1 MTFDSA
7 LLYRSTESLI
17 LPSKRRFFPFK
28 IPNFHQQ
35 LRHYISTSDPD
46 RIYVVVDRV
55 VYAIH
60 ISSQKREGLAV
71 IPFEPKCLA
80 AGCGWI
86 AVGGSDNGECAF
98 IKLGSNHGRAAG
110 ARSSS
115 QRSDVDSALPIDLEQ
130 RASRLGSRVPSPW
143 SGNDEGETGRTSSR
157 LQLPEVQLHKF
168 GGSIVNSVTIHRLPG
183 GEGLADEDVVV
194 VSNNDRTVTIYSLT
208 RSKTLEVI
216 HHPACMNFATISPD
230 CKVLAAVGD
239 ENHAYFYEISRDMEN
254 PVIFSDNVLT
264 EWNWTLLRCLE
275 LQISTRFDD
284 GCCFTIAF
292 SPSSHLCAVG
302 SQSGIISIFDV
313 RAIRESKDEKQDVD
327 PTLCLFRS
335 SRSYFDGGAVRCMTF
350 SPAPWDLL
358 VWVEDQGRA
367 GVADVRQAFSRRQIL
382 TLDANEP
389 GLQQVQTENISPATA
404 SGELSS
410 DPDSSDTPRPGDEM
424 DNMQRAMLD
433 LIEGSSGERHTAG
446 SDRQAL
452 RENLIEDLT
461 ERERQ
466 IIEFLNT
473 ARWSSRLEENLGE
486 RPLRMTLHPRSR
498 SRPGGHGST
507 DVANRS
513 TSPLRYSD
521 TLQEFFRES
530 YLGRSDNSLQPRR
543 QGSVVLSQ
551 GNAAQA
557 AHSSDATTS
566 SAEVQPTITLSWTA
580 SPSEIQASPAD
591 AARGP
596 QPTSLTADS
605 VAGTTNNTRGDSQA
619 HTTSRSGLLTDSR
632 ERSQRSSSIPRRSER
647 LDTSVENRFEPSRL
661 LTAELR
667 ANVAAERLRRQRQ
680 VPGESSSRAGHWD
693 QRYRQ
698 QFMGFDNSRSPRWIR
713 HILND
718 LPDRNP
724 SNQEPGGTAGV
735 GWGADGRTL
744 YVATVEGIFEYQL
757 NVHDRKTFPVFSYR

>member
-7 LLYRSTESLI
+7 LLYRPTESLI

-35 LRHYISTSDPD
+35 LRHYISTSDRD

-71 IPFEPKCLA
+71 IPFEPKCLTS
-80 AGCGWI
+80 GCGWI

-98 IKLGSNHGRAAG
+98 IKLDSSHGRTTG
-110 ARSSS
+110 DRSSS
-115 QRSDVDSALPIDLEQ
+115 RRSDVDSALPIDLEQ
-130 RASRLGSRVPSPW
+130 RAARLGSRFPSPW
-143 SGNDEGETGRTSSR
+143 SSNEEGEAGRTSSR

-183 GEGLADEDVVV
+183 TEGLGDEDVVV

-216 HHPACMNFATISPD
+216 HHPACMNFAIISPD
-230 CKVLAAVGD
+230 SKVLAAVGD
-239 ENHAYFYEISRDMEN
+239 ENRAYFYEISRDMEN

-275 LQISTRFDD
+275 LEISTRFDD
-284 GCCFTIAF
+284 GCCFTVAF

-302 SQSGIISIFDV
+302 SQSGIISVFDV
-313 RAIRESKDEKQDVD
+313 RAIRASKDEKQDVD

-335 SRSYFDGGAVRCMTF
+335 SRSYFDGGAVRCMAF

-358 VWVEDQGRA
+358 VWVEDHGRA
-367 GVADVRQAFSRRQIL
+367 GVADVRQAFSRRQVL
-382 TLDANEP
+382 TLDPNEP
-389 GLQQVQTENISPATA
+389 GLQRVQTENISPVTA
-404 SGELSS
+404 SGEPSS
-410 DPDSSDTPRPGDEM
+410 DPDSSDAPRPGDEM

-433 LIEGSSGERHTAG
+433 LVEGPTGERNNAG

-473 ARWSSRLEENLGE
+473 ARWSTRLEESLGE
-486 RPLRMTLHPRSR
+486 RPLRMTFHPRSR

-513 TSPLRYSD
+513 TSPLRHND
-521 TLQEFFRES
+521 ALHDLFRDS
-530 YLGRSDNSLQPRR
+530 YGGRADRSLQPRR

-551 GNAAQA
+551 GNAAPHPSEA
-557 AHSSDATTS
+557 ITS

-580 SPSEIQASPAD
+580 SPSEIQPSPAD
-591 AARGP
+591 ATRP
-596 QPTSLTADS
+596 QPTSVGAGSLETGGDNHIRSADS
-605 VAGTTNNTRGDSQA
+605 Q
-619 HTTSRSGLLTDSR
+619 
-632 ERSQRSSSIPRRSER
+632 ERSSSIPRRSHR
-647 LDTSVENRFEPSRL
+647 LDTSLENRFEPSRI

-680 VPGESSSRAGHWD
+680 SPGESSSRAGHWD

-698 QFMGFDNSRSPRWIR
+698 QLMGFESSRSPRWIR

-718 LPDRNP
+718 LPDRNL
-724 SNQEPGGTAGV
+724 SNQDPGGTAGM

-744 YVATVEGIFEYQL
+744 
-757 NVHDRKTFPVFSYR
+757 

>member
-98 IKLGSNHGRAAG
+98 IKLDSNHGRAAG
-110 ARSSS
+110 PRSNS

-130 RASRLGSRVPSPW
+130 RASRLGSRVLSPW
-143 SGNDEGETGRTSSR
+143 SGNGEGETGRTSSR

-216 HHPACMNFATISPD
+216 HHPACMNYATISPD

-389 GLQQVQTENISPATA
+389 GLQHVQTENISPATA

-410 DPDSSDTPRPGDEM
+410 DPDSSDVPRPGDEM

-433 LIEGSSGERHTAG
+433 LIEGSSGERHTTG
-446 SDRQAL
+446 SDRQTL

-521 TLQEFFRES
+521 TIQDLFRES
-530 YLGRSDNSLQPRR
+530 YLGRSDHSLQPRR
-543 QGSVVLSQ
+543 QASVVLSQ
-551 GNAAQA
+551 GNAAQV
-557 AHSSDATTS
+557 AHSSEATTS

-580 SPSEIQASPAD
+580 SPSEIQASPVD
-591 AARGP
+591 AARGS
-596 QPTSLTADS
+596 QPMSLTAGS
-605 VAGTTNNTRGDSQA
+605 AARTTNTRGDSQA
-619 HTTSRSGLLTDSR
+619 HTTSRSGLSTDSR

-647 LDTSVENRFEPSRL
+647 LDTSMENRFEPSRL

-718 LPDRNP
+718 LPDRNL
-724 SNQEPGGTAGV
+724 SNQDPGGTAGV
-735 GWGADGRTL
+735 GWGADGKTL
-744 YVATVEGIFEYQL
+744 
-757 NVHDRKTFPVFSYR
+757 